1 MLAHRL
7 NDNELTFQYPAKTL
21 LFTEHRC
28 FFFFFSKYSSFVSVE
43 RREKASLFIT
53 RRTISRTPR
62 NNALFETGRSC
73 YFFLSFFTTRL
84 PSPPTQ
90 LIHPPHFLAHLRC
103 NRPIFNDPLRKR
115 CKNGEASNGEVKKW
129 RMAKE
134 REEERREAG
143 LRNFHVINQ
152 PRSSGAFSF
161 ELVSSR
167 IPSSLLNNREAVLR
181 LL

>member
-1 MLAHRL
+1 MNLHFNTPRKL
-7 NDNELTFQYPAKTL
+7 YYLQNTDV
-21 LFTEHRC
+21 
-28 FFFFFSKYSSFVSVE
+28 FFFFFQNTPPSCRLNGGE
-43 RREKASLFIT
+43 RRLCSLRGERSRERLVIT
-53 RRTISRTPR
+53 RYSRR
-62 NNALFETGRSC
+62 NWSKLLF
-73 YFFLSFFTTRL
+73 FFSFFTTRL

>member
-1 MLAHRL
+1 MNLHFNTPRKL
-7 NDNELTFQYPAKTL
+7 YYLQNTDV
-21 LFTEHRC
+21 

-73 YFFLSFFTTRL
+73 YFFLSFFTRL

>member
-1 MLAHRL
+1 MTMNLHFNTPRKL
-7 NDNELTFQYPAKTL
+7 YYLQNTDV
-21 LFTEHRC
+21 